1 MITQPHTVCYCH
13 ILIVPKTPV
22 LIKIRAGEWDWMKSP
37 AKIDTIDGQNSFYTL
52 KVAVLATKTTNVSN
66 KFVENSCPLGPEQF
80 PMDTTPAFFAGNK
93 MRPIIFDAQ

>member
-1 MITQPHTVCYCH
+1 
-13 ILIVPKTPV
+13 
-22 LIKIRAGEWDWMKSP
+22 MKSP

-93 MRPIIFDAQ
+93 MQPIIFDAQ